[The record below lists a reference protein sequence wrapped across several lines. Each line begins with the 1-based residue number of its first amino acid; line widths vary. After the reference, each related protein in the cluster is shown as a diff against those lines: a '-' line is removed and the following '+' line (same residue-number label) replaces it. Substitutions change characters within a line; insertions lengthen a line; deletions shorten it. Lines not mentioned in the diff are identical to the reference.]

1 MQTKN
6 QLSLPYL
13 IRDHQVYWWS
23 ARGTPVTVFVLAN
36 TQWWKTYTNEV
47 GLWKYRWHP
56 LSTSSWWK
64 YIWLFINLNRN
75 CKASVYLSIHPPLQ
89 LGWISTLIAL
99 VKLNWNTIHLWYE
112 ILILRSNT
120 FICWKCKEQIGSKV
134 IEVIERLFNELQEIH
149 CCATISDYKYYH
161 HDHFLLVGWTQLY
174 ISQIENDI
182 NKWIT
187 SHKNQ

>member
-1 MQTKN
+1 MQ
-6 QLSLPYL
+6 
-13 IRDHQVYWWS
+13 S

-47 GLWKYRWHP
+47 GPWKHRWHP
-56 LSTSSWWK
+56 SLSTSSWWK
-64 YIWLFINLNRN
+64 YIWLFIHLNRN
-75 CKASVYLSIHPPLQ
+75 CNASVYLSIHPPLQ

-120 FICWKCKEQIGSKV
+120 FIWWKCKEQIGSKV

-149 CCATISDYKYYH
+149 CCATIAHYKYYH
-161 HDHFLLVGWTQLY
+161 HDHVLLFGSTHSC
-174 ISQIENDI
+174 IF
-182 NKWIT
+182 
-187 SHKNQ
+187 HK